1 MQIYTCISFIFKE
14 SFHPNNSKTLWQ
26 SNYHHQRL
34 SVLEL
39 RSLHCRWLQR
49 PKWCLFDSLH
59 TQFTARSGFLTS
71 SDISFHKA
79 VYSQGSN
86 TKKAWAGASKEGPS
100 TDRPPQ
106 VFTPPQPPHAQV
118 SPLLLRP
125 QLLPPVFIHQS
136 LTFILLSKMSAI
148 LNSCPVSQSP
158 SPWLVLPSFPALC
171 HPKGW
176 QLITSCPRLP
186 PRVQSACQPTSHS
199 AADKPS
205 LLDQIYHCQ
214 MYFQSLC
221 LPNTLHIY
229 CPSVQRNIYSSSTN
243 SISAS
248 CLISLFT
255 QGPGPS

>member
-1 MQIYTCISFIFKE
+1 MHIYTCISFIFKE

-59 TQFTARSGFLTS
+59 TQFTARPGFLTS

-125 QLLPPVFIHQS
+125 QLLPPSSFTSHSHSSYYPKCQQFSTPALSHSLHPLGWCYPAFLPFVIPKVGSSLPLVLGSHPEFNLHVNLHLIQQLTSQAYWTKSITVKCISKACAWLIHF
-136 LTFILLSKMSAI
+136 TYIVLLSK
-148 LNSCPVSQSP
+148 
-158 SPWLVLPSFPALC
+158 
-171 HPKGW
+171 H
-176 QLITSCPRLP
+176 
-186 PRVQSACQPTSHS
+186 
-199 AADKPS
+199 
-205 LLDQIYHCQ
+205 
-214 MYFQSLC
+214 
-221 LPNTLHIY
+221 
-229 CPSVQRNIYSSSTN
+229 
-243 SISAS
+243 
-248 CLISLFT
+248 LFFIN
-255 QGPGPS
+255 